1 MSTTKWALDPTHS
14 ELQFK
19 VKHLMISTV
28 TGQFNKF
35 SGIVETRED
44 DFTTAKIDFTA
55 DVDSISTNNEQRDAH
70 LKNSDF
76 FDAPNHPQL
85 IFKSEK
91 LAKNDEAGEYGL
103 FGILSIRGTSKRI
116 KLDVEFGGIT
126 KDPWGNTRAGF
137 TVTGKINRQ
146 DFGVSF
152 GAVTEAGGVVLG
164 DEVKIIANVQF
175 VKQGVAEAVLA
186 A

>member
-1 MSTTKWALDPTHS
+1 MH
-14 ELQFK
+14 
-19 VKHLMISTV
+19 
-28 TGQFNKF
+28 
-35 SGIVETRED
+35 
-44 DFTTAKIDFTA
+44 
-55 DVDSISTNNEQRDAH
+55 
-70 LKNSDF
+70 
-76 FDAPNHPQL
+76 PNHPQL
-85 IFKSEK
+85 TFKSEK
-91 LAKNDEAGEYGL
+91 LAKNDEADEYKL
-103 FGILSIRGTSKRI
+103 FGILTMRGTQKRI

-152 GAVTEAGGVVLG
+152 GAVTEAGGLLLG

-175 VKQGVAEAVLA
+175 IKEAVTETVLA

>member
-28 TGQFNKF
+28 TGQFNQF
-35 SGIVETRED
+35 HGAVETKEN

-55 DVDSISTNNEQRDAH
+55 EIDSISTNNEQRDAH
-70 LKNSDF
+70 LKNGDF
-76 FDAPNHPQL
+76 FDAASHPQL

-91 LAKNDEAGEYGL
+91 LAKVNDDEYEL
-103 FGILSIRGTSKRI
+103 YGILTVKGTSKRI

-126 KDPWGNTRAGF
+126 QDPWGNTRAGF
-137 TVTGKINRQ
+137 TVSGKINRQ
-146 DFGVSF
+146 DFGISF
-152 GAVTEAGGVVLG
+152 GAISESGGVLLG
-164 DEVKIIANVQF
+164 DEVKIIANAQF
-175 VKQGVAEAVLA
+175 VKQVAAETVLA